1 MSPVSGQHAW
11 RHMKRMEEI
20 KTHSCA
26 IPNGIHIPLWRTL
39 HAQLRIHLYRLLV
52 HLIWEQTRNLQ
63 DIIQQNGQHMQYVL
77 LFKGRVWRTE
87 MGDERR
93 VMPTRA
99 VNGFIAI
106 PVLQSTKLVGIEC
119 LTIAPV
125 SGSFALYS
133 TWSGCTDATLNSVTI
148 MLCQ

>member
-1 MSPVSGQHAW
+1 
-11 RHMKRMEEI
+11 ME
-20 KTHSCA
+20 
-26 IPNGIHIPLWRTL
+26 
-39 HAQLRIHLYRLLV
+39 
-52 HLIWEQTRNLQ
+52 NL
-63 DIIQQNGQHMQYVL
+63 L
-77 LFKGRVWRTE
+77 LFNRWVWRIK
-87 MGDERR
+87 MRDERR

-119 LTIAPV
+119 LTTAPV

-148 MLCQ
+148 QNVLSVKTQMKGNRVGRVSELTERK